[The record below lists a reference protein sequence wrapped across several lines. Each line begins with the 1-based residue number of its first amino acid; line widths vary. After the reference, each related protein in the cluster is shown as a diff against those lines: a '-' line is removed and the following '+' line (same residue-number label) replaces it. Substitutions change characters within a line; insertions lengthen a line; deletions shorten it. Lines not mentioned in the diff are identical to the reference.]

1 MSESL
6 NEQLAEAF
14 GLAQPAA
21 PVVVPESAPEV
32 TPEEG
37 QETAEAGQQEQA
49 DNVQADGEAGDSGFY
64 ITDLADDL
72 GVDIS
77 ELYGMKLKSGDG
89 TEMTIGELKDLKQG
103 TSEDVLVKERESIDQ
118 YRSQVMEQTRQER
131 EQMLQ
136 QARGV
141 AEMPEKVQGL
151 KSELIS
157 LTQRYQS
164 VDWGSVEKQDPGQ
177 AALLKQKFTEM
188 YNQTQAELGQAEQA
202 AGQQQQADRSQLMQT
217 SNAEFARRVPGWQ
230 DNDVRSKEI
239 DLIKVMTQRYGFT
252 DQEVGQ
258 TIDPRLRH
266 MLRDY
271 AVLQAKYDGAN
282 ANAKKVVGKGNAV
295 LREAALAARTRHK
308 TGTDEIIGKAKDTR
322 DKRDIMAAQKALLNE
337 AGVM

>member
-6 NEQLAEAF
+6 NTQLAEAF
-14 GLAQPAA
+14 GLAQSAEAA
-21 PVVVPESAPEV
+21 PEAAPEV

-37 QETAEAGQQEQA
+37 QETVEAGQQEQA
-49 DNVQADGEAGDSGFY
+49 DNVQAEGDAGDSGFY
-64 ITDLADDL
+64 ITDLAEDL

-77 ELYGMKLKSGDG
+77 ELYGLKVDIGDG
-89 TEMTIGELKDLKQG
+89 KEMTIGEFKDLKQG
-103 TSEDVLVKERESIDQ
+103 TPEDVLAKEREGIDQ

-131 EQMLQ
+131 DQMLQ
-136 QARGV
+136 QARGL
-141 AEMPEKVQGL
+141 AEVPEKVQGL

-164 VDWGSVEKQDPGQ
+164 VDWESIEKQDPGQ

-188 YNQTQAELGQAEQA
+188 YNQAQAELGQAEQA
-202 AGQQQQADRSQLMQT
+202 AGQQQQQDYNQLMQT
-217 SNAEFARRVPGWQ
+217 SNVEFIRRVPEWR
-230 DNDVRSKEI
+230 NNEVRIKEI
-239 DLIKVMTQRYGFT
+239 ALIKTHAQRYGFT
-252 DQEVGQ
+252 DEEVSQ
-258 TIDPRLRH
+258 TMDPRLRH
-266 MLRDY
+266 MLRDH
-271 AVLQAKYDGAN
+271 AVLQAKHDGAN

-295 LREAALAARTRHK
+295 LREAALAFRAQHK